1 MKLSDFPEP
10 RPDFDLF
17 KKAILRQVE
26 PERIPFFEIQI
37 DPELMSAILGEDVPN
52 PFETDPD
59 RIKIKLRQDIELM
72 HRLGYDYVI
81 VWNMPVFSMNFVLAD
96 DTAELSRGKRPWQ
109 SETEGPISSRED
121 FENFAWPDQSKRK
134 YTRFDFVAERLPD
147 GMKMIA
153 SLPGPF
159 ETTRGLMGM
168 TNLFYA
174 LTDDPELVADVF
186 ARMGELTLQAIES
199 MSKIDG
205 VGGIILAEDIGMKND
220 LMMSPDYFRDLVLP
234 WHKKMAQVVHDQDK
248 LFILHACGKI
258 EKLMD
263 DFISDVG
270 IDARH
275 SYEDQVTPIEEAKRL
290 YGKDIAV
297 LGGVDM
303 DLLARGSEEEIRKRV
318 REIAAVCAPGGGFGL
333 GTGNSAANYI
343 PPNSF
348 LAMLDEGRKVSS

>member
-1 MKLSDFPEP
+1 
-10 RPDFDLF
+10 
-17 KKAILRQVE
+17 
-26 PERIPFFEIQI
+26 
-37 DPELMSAILGEDVPN
+37 
-52 PFETDPD
+52 
-59 RIKIKLRQDIELM
+59 
-72 HRLGYDYVI
+72 
-81 VWNMPVFSMNFVLAD
+81 
-96 DTAELSRGKRPWQ
+96 
-109 SETEGPISSRED
+109 
-121 FENFAWPDQSKRK
+121 
-134 YTRFDFVAERLPD
+134 
-147 GMKMIA
+147 
-153 SLPGPF
+153 
-159 ETTRGLMGM
+159 MGM
-168 TNLFYA
+168 TSLFYA
-174 LTDDPELVADVF
+174 LSDDPELVTDVF
-186 ARMGELTLQAIES
+186 DRMGELTLQAIES
-199 MSKIDG
+199 MSKIDA

-220 LMMSPDYFRDLVLP
+220 LMMSPDCFRDLVLP

-290 YGKDIAV
+290 YGNNIAV

-348 LAMLDEGRKVSS
+348 LAMLDEGRKISS